1 MPKTAT
7 LPAAIEQ
14 AFTAWLWLEGRIV
27 VFPAHARRG
36 LGLRLAEAATDVLDA
51 LNAAAYA
58 GSPEER
64 SAGLRRANQRLATWR
79 LLVRGAHEL
88 RHLSHDQH
96 AFHAEALGRL
106 GADIGRWLNAVR
118 RKAP

>member
-1 MPKTAT
+1 MSKPTT

-14 AFTAWLWLEGRIV
+14 AFTAWMWLEGRIV
-27 VFPAHARRG
+27 DFPVHARRG
-36 LGLRLAEAATDVLDA
+36 LGERLATAATDVLDA

-58 GSPEER
+58 GSPAER
-64 SAGLRRANQRLATWR
+64 EAALRHANQRLATWR

-106 GADIGRWLNAVR
+106 GADVGRWLNATR
-118 RKAP
+118 GKAR